1 MSEVNRTPDL
11 LTALAERL
19 SMTLARQATAL
30 EQINRTEWEAIARE
44 ALAFVAERLPTRLD
58 VAMLLNRNS
67 GTLWDEI
74 GEGALC
80 DLYEKADA
88 ILRVLRGW
96 LGVEP

>member
-44 ALAFVAERLPTRLD
+44 ALAFVAERLPKTPAD
-58 VAMLLNRNS
+58 VIAMMPPGTVVCEEPWNGSLL
-67 GTLWDEI
+67 I
-74 GEGALC
+74 F
-80 DLYEKADA
+80 
-88 ILRVLRGW
+88 LRDLRGR